1 MEIICSIVLIY
12 IFIMSIISSF
22 LKSMHFSFFYLNT
35 YEILNKKINL
45 SVIKVLSLCFLILE
59 FVVPT
64 LALLNLYLDFFS
76 ILGVV
81 FIYILP
87 TIVLVIAIILGN
99 KDVEC
104 GCFGANF
111 KVEITWSKVIEN
123 LVYILIL
130 IYSLSMANLAIEIWH
145 IGVALIL
152 NVIYFLF
159 LKINYKKKEGKF
171 L

>member
-1 MEIICSIVLIY
+1 M
-12 IFIMSIISSF
+12 
-22 LKSMHFSFFYLNT
+22 
-35 YEILNKKINL
+35 
-45 SVIKVLSLCFLILE
+45 ILE

-111 KVEITWSKVIEN
+111 KVEITWTKVIEN

-130 IYSLSMANLAIEIWH
+130 IYSLSMANLAIEIWY

-152 NVIYFLF
+152 NVLYFLF